1 MVYGVEF
8 ETFSIYRGLYVTN
21 QFNHTKVSF
30 AITKIAAFGMHQ
42 NITPDE

>member
-1 MVYGVEF
+1 MVYGVKF
-8 ETFSIYRGLYVTN
+8 ETFSIYRGLYLTN

-30 AITKIAAFGMHQ
+30 AKIAAFGMHQ